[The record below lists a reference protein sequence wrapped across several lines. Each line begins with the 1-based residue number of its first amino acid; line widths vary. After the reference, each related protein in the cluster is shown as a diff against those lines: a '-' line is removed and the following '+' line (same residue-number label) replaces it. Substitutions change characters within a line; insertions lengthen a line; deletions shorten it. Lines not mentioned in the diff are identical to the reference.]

1 MIHAYEDSYL
11 PDAQASLSDYFDYV
25 INGCGIDPDLAGALF
40 AQSEWGKQFERGN
53 PSVVSGMSGT
63 ELAQAVLAGAFLV
76 ADYPSLQPD
85 EGRSPEFWIGWVLA
99 AFQWRFAC
107 SFREVFS
114 RVPLTELLAWY
125 PLYHEMGQDQFDEAL
140 KETLRERHGETNLK
154 RIREARGLSQSAL
167 AARAQ
172 VGLRSIQMYE
182 QRVNDIGKAQ
192 GRTLYRLALVL
203 GCSIEDLL
211 ESPNELLD

>member
-11 PDAQASLSDYFDYV
+11 PDAQASLADCFDYV
-25 INGCGIDPDLAGALF
+25 INGCGIDPDMAGMLF
-40 AQSEWGKQFERGN
+40 AQSEWGRQFERGN
-53 PSVVSGMSGT
+53 PSVVAGMSGT
-63 ELAQAVLAGAFLV
+63 ELAQAVLA
-76 ADYPSLQPD
+76 
-85 EGRSPEFWIGWVLA
+85 
-99 AFQWRFAC
+99 AFQWRYAC
-107 SFREVFS
+107 SFKEVLS

-125 PLYHEMGQDQFDEAL
+125 PLYHEMGQDQFDDAL
-140 KETLRERHGETNLK
+140 KETLRERRGETNLK

-192 GRTLYRLALVL
+192 GRTLCRLALVL

-211 ESPNELLD
+211 ESPNE

>member
-11 PDAQASLSDYFDYV
+11 PGAQASLADFFDYV
-25 INGCGIDPDLAGALF
+25 INGCGIDPDMAGALF
-40 AQSEWGKQFERGN
+40 AQSEWGRQFERGN

-63 ELAQAVLAGAFLV
+63 ELAQAVLADAFLV
-76 ADYPSLQPD
+76 ADYPSPRF
-85 EGRSPEFWIGWVLA
+85 EEERSSEFWVGWVLA
-99 AFQWRFAC
+99 AFQWRYAC
-107 SFREVFS
+107 SFKEVLS

-125 PLYHEMGQDQFDEAL
+125 PLYHEMGQDQFDDAL
-140 KETLRERHGETNLK
+140 KETLRERRGETNLK

-192 GRTLYRLALVL
+192 GRTLCRLALVL

-211 ESPNELLD
+211 ESPNE

>member
-1 MIHAYEDSYL
+1 
-11 PDAQASLSDYFDYV
+11 
-25 INGCGIDPDLAGALF
+25 
-40 AQSEWGKQFERGN
+40 
-53 PSVVSGMSGT
+53 MSGT
-63 ELAQAVLAGAFLV
+63 ELAQAVLADAFLV
-76 ADYPSLQPD
+76 ADYPSPRF
-85 EGRSPEFWIGWVLA
+85 EEERSSGFWVGWVLA
-99 AFQWRFAC
+99 AFQWLYAC
-107 SFREVFS
+107 SFKEVLS

-125 PLYHEMGQDQFDEAL
+125 PLYHEMGQDQFDDAL
-140 KETLRERHGETNLK
+140 KETLRERRGETNLK

-211 ESPNELLD
+211 ESPNE